1 MTVPMR
7 NSRSISVPK
16 GLGVVIATPLFLV
29 LGCSGEG
36 VPSSATQESQ
46 TWLPSGEP
54 TQEGTSNVLEFRVL
68 EGLKEFPY
76 GKAARF
82 DSVSNRLIV
91 TIYSDGADIPA
102 PELESIR
109 AMAEELADG
118 VPVTIEISSEDPP
131 RAAK

>member
-1 MTVPMR
+1 M
-7 NSRSISVPK
+7 
-16 GLGVVIATPLFLV
+16 
-29 LGCSGEG
+29 
-36 VPSSATQESQ
+36 
-46 TWLPSGEP
+46 
-54 TQEGTSNVLEFRVL
+54 LEFRVL